1 MEDKLQFALHKTTP
15 SQAIKAAQEFKCKSC
30 KHTGKNPWPLQDSN
44 SAPLERKVIALPQM
58 ELLRKVLAIT
68 APKEEV
74 NSAAPVKSSTPAVKV
89 LKATIEVKPQ
99 VVGVQKPVQESWVT
113 VSYKK
118 PTKGAKVINSSK
130 VKPSVPVS
138 TPYTSSVHQ
147 PNIKISHDTMAQ
159 VSSSY
164 INITLSYIILY

>member
-58 ELLRKVLAIT
+58 ELLRKVLAMT

-74 NSAAPVKSSTPAVKV
+74 KSAVQAPVKSSTPAVKV

-99 VVGVQKPVQESWVT
+99 VVEVQKPVQESWVT

-118 PTKGAKVINSSK
+118 PIKGAKVMTSSK
-130 VKPSVPVS
+130 VKPSVPVP

-147 PNIKISHDTMAQ
+147 PNIKISHETMAQ
-159 VSSSY
+159 VIKCTPLIS
-164 INITLSYIILY
+164 TLH